1 MVQVK
6 KKEIRDCILRSATD
20 LFSQNGYNATTLSAI
35 AKEAKVGVGNIYSYF
50 PSKLHLLYEIYR
62 PWFQEWIAGLEKDIA
77 ALRSPR
83 QKLKRLVIGLWHDFP
98 AGNPRLANSLMEALS
113 SNDVQ
118 AGKPSD
124 LLMWAETRLTGIL
137 ATILPPKK
145 AQLLENRALAHVLM
159 MAQDGFIINYRWGQ
173 ISSVDVLA
181 DRISAA
187 LLDGR

>member
-1 MVQVK
+1 VVQVK
-6 KKEIRDCILRSATD
+6 KEEIRNCILRSAAE

-35 AKEAKVGVGNIYSYF
+35 AKKAKVGVGNIYSYF
-50 PSKLHLLYEIYR
+50 PSKLDLLYEIYR
-62 PWFQEWIAGLEKDIA
+62 PWFEEWMADLEKDIA

-113 SNDVQ
+113 SNDAQ

-124 LLMWAETRLTGIL
+124 LLIWAETRLTSIL

-173 ISSVDVLA
+173 ISSVDALA
-181 DRISAA
+181 DKISAA